1 MAAGINSQI
10 FSLPREL
17 EAAASAT
24 LEEWTASDKI
34 RKLWARDASVWTGE
48 DEDKWMGWLSIVG
61 EQDKTATRFV
71 KFAEEVQ
78 ASGVSHVVLLG
89 MGGSS
94 LCPEVFRKTFGK
106 IGGFPELH
114 VLDSTDP
121 AQIKAIESKIDLSN
135 TLFFVSSKS
144 GTTLEPNI
152 FKQYFFER
160 VRQTVGEN
168 AGERF
173 VAITD
178 PGSKLR
184 QAAESDQFRKIFLG
198 VASIG
203 GRYSALS
210 DFGLAPA
217 AAMGVD
223 VPKFLAR
230 TSEMVAACGPDV
242 ATRNNPGVILGA
254 VLGAAHNNGRDKV
267 TMIASPGIH
276 DLGAWLEQLIAESTG
291 KGLLGTH
298 ASSVLRGQNKST
310 LEACAPSYRN
320 GKGLIP
326 VDRETLSSPELYGDD
341 RIFVYL
347 KLEGDQD
354 ASLDASIAA
363 LEGAGHPVV
372 RISVSDV
379 YNLGQE
385 FFRWEIATAVAGSII
400 GINPF
405 NQPDV
410 EASKIA
416 TRKLTDEYERA
427 GSLPVETPFF
437 EADGIKLFADDRN
450 AKDLSETVT
459 DRSLTGY
466 LKAHLDR
473 LHDGD
478 YFALLAYVEMN
489 DANEA
494 ALQSARHAVRDR
506 KRVATCLGFGPRF
519 LHSTGQAY
527 KGGPNSGVFLQV
539 TCDDA
544 IDLPVPDQKYT
555 FGIVKAAQARG
566 DFEVLA
572 ERGRRA
578 LRVHL
583 GADVAKGLEQLQ
595 AAIESLEFNL

>member
-1 MAAGINSQI
+1 MAAGINPQN

-17 EAAASAT
+17 EDAAGAI
-24 LEEWTASDKI
+24 LEEWAASGKVS
-34 RKLWARDASVWTGE
+34 RLWARDASLWTGG
-48 DEDKWMGWLSIVG
+48 DEGKWLGWLSIVT
-61 EQDKTATRFV
+61 EQQQNATRFT
-71 KFAEEVQ
+71 KFAEEVED
-78 ASGVSHVVLLG
+78 AGFSHALLLG

-94 LCPEVFRKTFGK
+94 LCAEVFRKTFGK
-106 IGGFPELH
+106 MEGFPELH

-121 AQIKAIESKIDLSN
+121 AQIKSIENRIDLTK

-152 FKQYFFER
+152 FKQYFFEQ
-160 VRQTVGEN
+160 VLQTPGDK

-184 QAAESDQFRKIFLG
+184 QAAENDQFRKIFLG
-198 VASIG
+198 VPSIG

-217 AAMGVD
+217 AAMGVN
-223 VPKFLAR
+223 VPRFLDR
-230 TSEMVAACGPDV
+230 TNEMISACGPDV
-242 ATRNNPGVILGA
+242 PPRNNPGVILGA
-254 VLGAAHNNGRDKV
+254 ILGAAHNHGRDKV
-267 TMIASPGIH
+267 TIIASPGIY
-276 DLGAWLEQLIAESTG
+276 DLGAWLEQLLAESTG
-291 KGLLGTH
+291 K
-298 ASSVLRGQNKST
+298 
-310 LEACAPSYRN
+310 N

-326 VDRETLSSPELYGDD
+326 VDRESLSSPETYGDD
-341 RIFVYL
+341 RVFVYL
-347 KLEGDQD
+347 RLAGDPD
-354 ASLDASIAA
+354 ASLDAPVDA
-363 LEGAGHPVV
+363 LEDAGQPVV
-372 RISVSDV
+372 RIFVTDV

-405 NQPDV
+405 DQPDV
-410 EASKIA
+410 EASKVA
-416 TRKLTDEYERA
+416 TRKLTEEYERS
-427 GSLPVETPFF
+427 GSLPAETPIF
-437 EADGIKLFADDRN
+437 EGEGIKLFADERN
-450 AKDLSETVT
+450 AKDLNATVK
-459 DRSLTGY
+459 DRSLSGY
-466 LKAHLDR
+466 VKAHLDR
-473 LHDGD
+473 LRPGD
-478 YFALLAYVEMN
+478 YFALLAYLEMN

-494 ALQSARHAVRDR
+494 ILRSARHAVRDR

-527 KGGPNSGVFLQV
+527 KGGPNTGVFLQI

-544 IDLPVPDQKYT
+544 IDLPVPGQKYA

-583 GADVAKGLEQLQ
+583 GADVDEGLAIF
-595 AAIESLEFNL
+595 AAAMKTALV

>member
-1 MAAGINSQI
+1 MTSNINRQT
-10 FSLPREL
+10 FSLPRNL
-17 EAAASAT
+17 SEAVEAT
-24 LEEWTASDKI
+24 LEDWIAKDKVK
-34 RKLWARDASVWTGE
+34 RLWARDSSLWTGE
-48 DEDKWMGWLSIVG
+48 DEADWLGWLSIVG
-61 EQDKTATRFV
+61 EQKKTATRFV
-71 KFAEEVQ
+71 KFAEEV
-78 ASGVSHVVLLG
+78 AETGFSHALLLG

-106 IGGFPELH
+106 IEGSPELH

-121 AQIKAIESKIDLSN
+121 AQIKSIENKIDLTR

-160 VRQTVGEN
+160 VRQTVGDK
-168 AGERF
+168 ASDRF
-173 VAITD
+173 IAITD

-198 VASIG
+198 VPSIG

-223 VPKFLAR
+223 VPRFLDR
-230 TSEMVAACGPDV
+230 TSEMVAACGPDIS
-242 ATRNNPGVILGA
+242 ARNNPGVILGA
-254 VLGAAHNNGRDKV
+254 ILGVAHNNGRDKV
-267 TMIASPGIH
+267 TIIASPGVY

-291 KGLLGTH
+291 K
-298 ASSVLRGQNKST
+298 
-310 LEACAPSYRN
+310 N

-326 VDRETLSSPELYGDD
+326 VDRESLASRETYGND
-341 RIFVYL
+341 RVFVFL
-347 KLEGDQD
+347 RLEGDAD
-354 ASLDASIAA
+354 TVLDASIAA
-363 LEGAGHPVV
+363 LEAAGQPVV
-372 RISVSDV
+372 RISVGEV

-416 TRKLTDEYERA
+416 TRKLTDEYEGS
-427 GSLPVETPFF
+427 GSLPAETPFF
-437 EADGIKLFADDRN
+437 EADGVKLFADERN
-450 AKDLSETVT
+450 AKDLNDTVHN
-459 DRSLTGY
+459 RSLSGY
-466 LKAHLDR
+466 LRAHLDGVKT
-473 LHDGD
+473 GD
-478 YFALLAYVEMN
+478 YFALLAYLEMN
-489 DANEA
+489 DANET
-494 ALQSARHAVRDR
+494 ALQSARHLVRDR
-506 KRVATCLGFGPRF
+506 KHCATCLGFGPRF

-527 KGGPNSGVFLQV
+527 KGGPNTGVFLQI

-583 GADVAKGLEQLQ
+583 GADVSAGLARLEATVK
-595 AAIESLEFNL
+595 AALV

>member
-1 MAAGINSQI
+1 MAAGINSQR
-10 FSLPREL
+10 FELPREL

-24 LEEWTASDKI
+24 LEEWTTSDKVK
-34 RKLWARDASVWTGE
+34 RLWARDASVWTGG
-48 DEDKWMGWLSIVG
+48 DEDKWLGWLGIVS
-61 EQDKTATRFV
+61 EQEKTAARFT

-78 ASGVSHVVLLG
+78 ASGFSHALLLG

-106 IGGFPELH
+106 IEGFPELH

-121 AQIKAIESKIDLSN
+121 AQIKSIESKIDLAN

-198 VASIG
+198 SPSIG

-223 VPKFLAR
+223 VPKFLDR
-230 TSEMVAACGPDV
+230 TGEMVRACGPEV
-242 ATRNNPGVILGA
+242 PARNNPGVMLGA
-254 VLGAAHNNGRDKV
+254 ILGAAHNNGRDKV
-267 TMIASPGIH
+267 TIIASAGIH

-291 KGLLGTH
+291 K
-298 ASSVLRGQNKST
+298 
-310 LEACAPSYRN
+310 N

-326 VDRETLSSPELYGDD
+326 VDRETLSSSETYGDD
-341 RIFVYL
+341 RVFVYL
-347 KLEGDQD
+347 RLAGDSD
-354 ASLDASIAA
+354 SALDTSIAA
-363 LEGAGHPVV
+363 LEAAGQPVV
-372 RISVSDV
+372 RISVTDI

-410 EASKIA
+410 EASKVA
-416 TRKLTDEYERA
+416 TRKLTDEYEKM
-427 GSLPVETPFF
+427 GSLPAETPFF
-437 EADGIKLFADDRN
+437 EADGIKLFADERN
-450 AKDLSETVT
+450 AKALNEAVA

-466 LKAHLDR
+466 LKTHLDR
-473 LHDGD
+473 LKPGD
-478 YFALLAYVEMN
+478 YFALLAYLEMN
-489 DANEA
+489 AANEA
-494 ALQSARHAVRDR
+494 ALQFARHAVRDR

-527 KGGPNSGVFLQV
+527 KGGPDSGVFLQI

-544 IDLPVPDQKYT
+544 IDLPVPAQTYT

-583 GADVAKGLEQLQ
+583 TADVSGGLAKLEAVIK
-595 AAIESLEFNL
+595 AALG

>member
-1 MAAGINSQI
+1 MAAGINPQT
-10 FSLPREL
+10 FALPREL
-17 EAAASAT
+17 KDAASAT
-24 LEEWTASDKI
+24 LEEWAESDKVK
-34 RKLWARDASVWTGE
+34 RLWARDASLWTGG
-48 DEDKWMGWLSIVG
+48 DEAKWLGWLSIVG
-61 EQDKTATRFV
+61 EQQKTATRFV

-78 ASGVSHVVLLG
+78 ASGFSHVVLLG

-94 LCPEVFRKTFGK
+94 LCPEVFRKTFGR
-106 IGGFPELH
+106 IEGFPELH

-121 AQIKAIESKIDLSN
+121 AQIKSIESKIDLAN

-160 VRQTVGEN
+160 VRQTVGDDPSD
-168 AGERF
+168 RF
-173 VAITD
+173 IAITD

-184 QAAESDQFRKIFLG
+184 QAAEIDRFRKIFLG
-198 VASIG
+198 VPSIG

-223 VPKFLAR
+223 VSKFLDR
-230 TSEMVAACGPDV
+230 TSEMVTACGPDV
-242 ATRNNPGVILGA
+242 SARNNPGVVLGTILG
-254 VLGAAHNNGRDKV
+254 VAHNNGRDKV
-267 TMIASPGIH
+267 TIIASSRIY

-291 KGLLGTH
+291 K
-298 ASSVLRGQNKST
+298 
-310 LEACAPSYRN
+310 N

-326 VDRETLSSPELYGDD
+326 VDRESLMSPETYGND
-341 RIFVYL
+341 RVFVYL
-347 KLEGDQD
+347 RLDGDED
-354 ASLDASIAA
+354 SLDVAVDA
-363 LEGAGHPVV
+363 LEAAGHPVV
-372 RISVSDV
+372 RISVTDI

-416 TRKLTDEYERA
+416 TLKLTDEYEKT
-427 GSLPVETPFF
+427 GSLPAETPFF
-437 EADGIKLFADDRN
+437 GADGVKLFADERN
-450 AKDLSETVT
+450 AKELNEAVKDNSF
-459 DRSLTGY
+459 TGY

-473 LHDGD
+473 LRPGD
-478 YFALLAYVEMN
+478 YFALLAYLEMN

-494 ALQSARHAVRDR
+494 TLQFARHAVRDR

-527 KGGPNSGVFLQV
+527 KGGPNSGVFLQI

-544 IDLPVPDQKYT
+544 IDLPVPGQKYT
-555 FGIVKAAQARG
+555 FGTVKAAQARG

-583 GADVAKGLEQLQ
+583 GADVPAGLAKLE
-595 AAIESLEFNL
+595 AAIKAALT